1 MKLAI
6 DLICTSNN
14 SGTKSYNSNFCK
26 NFSECLLEDN
36 VTIYICNNLYNE
48 IKKDLNYNKKINY
61 EIKSNILS
69 ITFFRLIWMQFILP
83 ISLKKK
89 NIDILYSPMNFVPL
103 IIKKLNIKSVLCLHT
118 NLPWVHFE
126 KMPGNIIRKIFIKK
140 IMELSIRVCDKLIV
154 NSNYAKSELISL
166 LNLKDKS
173 IEKVYLGIGEEFL
186 KVNIKKKK
194 LENFNYNQNYIFSVM
209 SCVKYHN
216 ILNILKAF
224 NNLNKYRNLK
234 YKLVIVMQILD
245 KEYYKTL
252 KNYIHQE
259 DLNNSIQIFNNIDS
273 EYLPDLYKFASLYL
287 FTSYS
292 EVFGLTTLE
301 AMTQSCNVIVSD
313 TSSLPEINSN
323 AADYFD
329 PDNIKNIEDIIL
341 KNIDDEKHKNEILK
355 NANLRF
361 KSFSWKLNVSE
372 TLKII
377 KNS

>member
-1 MKLAI
+1 
-6 DLICTSNN
+6 
-14 SGTKSYNSNFCK
+14 
-26 NFSECLLEDN
+26 
-36 VTIYICNNLYNE
+36 
-48 IKKDLNYNKKINY
+48 
-61 EIKSNILS
+61 
-69 ITFFRLIWMQFILP
+69 
-83 ISLKKK
+83 
-89 NIDILYSPMNFVPL
+89 
-103 IIKKLNIKSVLCLHT
+103 
-118 NLPWVHFE
+118 
-126 KMPGNIIRKIFIKK
+126 
-140 IMELSIRVCDKLIV
+140 
-154 NSNYAKSELISL
+154 
-166 LNLKDKS
+166 
-173 IEKVYLGIGEEFL
+173 
-186 KVNIKKKK
+186 
-194 LENFNYNQNYIFSVM
+194 M

-377 KNS
+377 KKSHN